1 MLEEKFFCI
10 LFGFF
15 LIIVLLRW
23 PCFEK
28 FNNYINISSL
38 SNSNCDKSS
47 AICIRSTTD
56 RLIMKNNSN
65 LRYSF

>member
-10 LFGFF
+10 LLGFF

-38 SNSNCDKSS
+38 SNRNCE
-47 AICIRSTTD
+47 RSCATCHRVNKNKHAAD
-56 RLIMKNNSN
+56 RILKIKYN
-65 LRYSF
+65 

>member
-10 LFGFF
+10 LLGFF

-28 FNNYINISSL
+28 FNNYINLSSL
-38 SNSNCDKSS
+38 SNRTCEKSCGNCNRSNSQK
-47 AICIRSTTD
+47 IGMVRINKQ
-56 RLIMKNNSN
+56 IYK
-65 LRYSF
+65 